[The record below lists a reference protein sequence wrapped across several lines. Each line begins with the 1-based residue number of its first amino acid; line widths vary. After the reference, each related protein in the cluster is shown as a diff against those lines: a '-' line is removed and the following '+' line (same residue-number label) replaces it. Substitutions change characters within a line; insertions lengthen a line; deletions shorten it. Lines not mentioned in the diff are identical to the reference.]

1 MKGDHIHFR
10 DDELAIVL
18 SRFDL
23 GQISAAAAFDRGC
36 KRSPKAKIV
45 CEKGTFLLKRRASGK
60 DSPERVTT
68 SHRIQTRLLN
78 EGFPTARLMTNRVD
92 GKTAL
97 TFDGNTYELFE
108 YIRGKRFHRTAG
120 HLIQAGAMLARYHR
134 ILASSGTELKLP
146 TGGVHQSGQVQKIFR
161 KLVAADLGNGNEA
174 LRLGLQRALAR
185 LGTLYHMA
193 STRVNQLG
201 YNDWPLVVTHCDWH
215 PGNLLFDSGRILA
228 VLDHDSPR
236 WQPRIADIACGM
248 LQFSIRADN
257 AVGESFD
264 PSINMNSARQFLVGY
279 DSVDVVSVAELKVI
293 PWLMIEA
300 IAARVAVGLA
310 SKIFD
315 GSEAAA
321 ALILMMDARV
331 AWMAENAQC
340 VIHELLRPTEIP
352 TAMVSMG
359 FSIANAGVK
368 SGHTMERDV
377 SLQTRQ
383 AGKTP

>member
-1 MKGDHIHFR
+1 MKGDHLHFHG
-10 DDELAIVL
+10 DELAIVL

-60 DSPERVTT
+60 DSPERVAT
-68 SHRIQTRLLN
+68 SHRIQTLLLN

-97 TFDGNTYELFE
+97 TFDGHTYELFE
-108 YIRGKRFHRTAG
+108 YVRGKRFHRTVG
-120 HLIQAGAMLARYHR
+120 QLIQAGAMLARYHR
-134 ILASSGTELKLP
+134 ILASSGAELTLP

-161 KLVAADLGNGNEA
+161 KLVAADLGNGNET
-174 LRLGLQRALAR
+174 LRASLQRALAR
-185 LGTLYHMA
+185 LGTLYHTA
-193 STRVNQLG
+193 ATRVNQLG

-215 PGNLLFDSGRILA
+215 PGNLLFDNGRILA

-236 WQPRIADIACGM
+236 RQPRIADIACGM
-248 LQFSIRADN
+248 LQFSIRAD
-257 AVGESFD
+257 ASDGGGFD
-264 PSINMNSARQFLVGY
+264 PSIDMKSARQFLIGY
-279 DSVDVVSVAELKVI
+279 DSFDVVSVAEIKVI

-315 GSEAAA
+315 GGEAAA
-321 ALILMMDARV
+321 SLILMMDARA
-331 AWMAENAQC
+331 AWMADNAQSI
-340 VIHELLRPTEIP
+340 IHELLKPMDIP
-352 TAMVSMG
+352 TSMAATG
-359 FSIANAGVK
+359 LSISDAGVT
-368 SGHTMERDV
+368 SGRREGAE
-377 SLQTRQ
+377 LIFQTRP
-383 AGKTP
+383 AEKTL